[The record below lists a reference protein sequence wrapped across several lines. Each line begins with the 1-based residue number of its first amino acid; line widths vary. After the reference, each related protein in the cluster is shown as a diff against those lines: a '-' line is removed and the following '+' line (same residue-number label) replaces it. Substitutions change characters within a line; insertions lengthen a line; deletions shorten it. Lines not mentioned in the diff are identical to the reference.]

1 MPPLAALTL
10 PEIISAIVG
19 TVGAGVGAYGAYETS
34 QAAGQSSANAQ
45 AQNQSALSAQQL
57 AAQQAG
63 AQKQQA
69 INAQVANA
77 DEQTGGSLNSGGLAN
92 LSSLLAGYGGQA
104 GGGTTPTP
112 LQSTSGAPGLQ
123 DALSSL
129 TQQTQTTAPPA
140 TSFSGG
146 S

>member
-1 MPPLAALTL
+1 MPPALAIAIAGLAA
-10 PEIISAIVG
+10 SVG
-19 TVGAGVGAYGAYETS
+19 GEVYQGI
-34 QAAGQSSANAQ
+34 QSSDASSNASSNAQ

-57 AAQQAG
+57 QAAQAG

-77 DEQTGGSLNSGGLAN
+77 DEQTGGSLNAGGLAN

-112 LQSTSGAPGLQ
+112 LSSTSTSTPGLQ
-123 DALSSL
+123 DALSQL
-129 TQQTQTTAPPA
+129 TSGATTQPTQLSSA
-140 TSFSGG
+140 FSGG